1 MQDNFKN
8 YIDDNVDEFDH
19 LFDVEKGWANF
30 SKKNTPKKSKTLLWA
45 VAASMALFIGVF
57 GVNFMMG
64 SGAPKQLSEWEEV
77 ELFYQNQIDDM
88 TIMVTNYSS
97 DKEFLYDLEEM
108 DKAFLEIKDDLQDD
122 AANEEV
128 IEAMMNH
135 YRLKLEILEKMLDEI
150 REDNETSKSTIGM

>member
-1 MQDNFKN
+1 MQDNFKG
-8 YIDDNVDEFDH
+8 YIEKNIDEFDH
-19 LFDVEKGWANF
+19 SFDVDKGWADF

-45 VAASMALFIGVF
+45 VAASVVLLMSVF
-57 GVNFMMG
+57 GVNFMME
-64 SGAPKQLSEWEEV
+64 SNAPKQLSEWEEV

-88 TIMVTNYSS
+88 TILVTSYSS
-97 DKEFLYDLEEM
+97 DKSLLYDLEEM
-108 DKAFLEIKDDLQDD
+108 DKAFLEIKNDLQDD

-150 REDNETSKSTIGM
+150 REDNETSKNTISL